1 MNKQTIRGEAVSDEQ
16 IDAWVT
22 EAEAGYDV
30 DMLRKNGSF
39 TQ

>member
-1 MNKQTIRGEAVSDEQ
+1 MNKQTVHVEAVSEDQ

-30 DMLRKNGSF
+30 EMLRKNGNSA
-39 TQ
+39 Q